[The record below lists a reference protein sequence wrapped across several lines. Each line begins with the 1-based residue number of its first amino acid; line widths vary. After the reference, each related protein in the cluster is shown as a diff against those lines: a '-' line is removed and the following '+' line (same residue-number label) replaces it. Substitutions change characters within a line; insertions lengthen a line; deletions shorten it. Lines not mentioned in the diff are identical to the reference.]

1 MAITRATG
9 QLMEQAKTVQAQTVY
24 VGRDGVVSWRFRA
37 LLTIC
42 STYSSKGGPGGAAY
56 KKDVAWNQGLIAAA
70 SDVAATVSELVKSA
84 NETAQGNLQDE
95 KLVAASKGIA
105 AATTQL
111 VVASRIRSEPGSASQ
126 AQYVTQLLA
135 RCHALQRD

>member
-1 MAITRATG
+1 MS
-9 QLMEQAKTVQAQTVY
+9 LDSKT
-24 VGRDGVVSWRFRA
+24 
-37 LLTIC
+37 
-42 STYSSKGGPGGAAY
+42 GPGGAAY
-56 KKDVAWNQGLIAAA
+56 KKDVAWNQGLITAA

-126 AQYVTQLLA
+126 AQYVSIHEQKRNL
-135 RCHALQRD
+135 